1 MALACSTGF
10 SRTGTAVANTDT
22 AIPVILNENYFIAD
36 TNNLR
41 LRSDAFRIVAQYA
54 IINTDGTQSVL
65 SSPLIANAPWRN
77 GIIATGSPGQQVQWF
92 RSPVQVSRPGDNLTG
107 SFQTTNTGS
116 SASSIILLVSNEPL
130 QGITREQTNEVFI
143 DLSGESTSAGST
155 WTDISLAGT
164 GLEDLN
170 AGTYAMLGYRFCSPT
185 ASATRMIFKNRE
197 LPVGNIPCRANS
209 DPIVSFQRNS
219 GAPYPTF
226 EAPGTLPTLS
236 VVTDGAESLTSLV
249 MYLSR
254 VV

>member
-22 AIPVILNENYFIAD
+22 AIPAILNENYFITD

-77 GIIATGSPGQQVQWF
+77 GIISSGSPADQVQWYGTG
-92 RSPVQVSRPGDNLTG
+92 VEISRPGDNLTG
-107 SFQTTNTGS
+107 SFQTTSTSS
-116 SASSIILLVSNEPL
+116 SASSIILLVSNDPL
-130 QGITREQTNEVFI
+130 QGVTRSQTNEIFI
-143 DLSGESTSAGST
+143 DLSASSTSAGST
-155 WTDISLAGT
+155 WQDFSLAGSE
-164 GLEDLN
+164 LENLN
-170 AGTYAMLGYRFCSPT
+170 AGTYAILGFRFCSAT
-185 ASATRMIFKNRE
+185 AVATRLILKNRE
-197 LPVGNIPCRANS
+197 LPIGSIPCRANS
-209 DPIVSFQRNS
+209 DRVIPFQRNA
-219 GAPYPTF
+219 GAPYATF

-236 VVTDGAESLTSLV
+236 CVTDAAESLTSV
-249 MYLSR
+249 VFYLSR